1 MKMEASMSADPKLV
15 QVEIFGQV
23 YKLKAEDDPSYVE
36 SLAAYVDRKMR
47 EVARGTKNVD
57 SMRLAVLAALNI
69 ADEHH
74 RLQRTAKS
82 GPAAAAGKASGSTG
96 AVAAGAAGAEIDRRS
111 SELLRILDEAM
122 AG

>member
-1 MKMEASMSADPKLV
+1 MSLDSKLV

-23 YKLKAEDDPSYVE
+23 YKLKAEDDPAYVE

-57 SMRLAVLAALNI
+57 SMKLAVLAALNI

-74 RLQRTAKS
+74 RAQKAAKS
-82 GPAAAAGKASGSTG
+82 APAATEKHPG
-96 AVAAGAAGAEIDRRS
+96 AGAEFDRRS
-111 SELLRILDEAM
+111 SELLRILDEAL